1 VLTGIGEALQA
12 ALRPGPDDGQVEA
25 PAELQSWPGIVH
37 GGALVA
43 LLDAAAARL
52 GVGPGPRVVEVRL
65 TAPVPHSRRLSLRAR
80 AGGEGTEVTL
90 ADDGHTLTSGTV
102 RPAGVDAG
110 AGPGAGERLE
120 VAAEPG
126 WTLPMSES
134 CLACGAE
141 NPLGLQAALTFDGAG
156 VWARLGPREPWRLP
170 GGRTHPALAP
180 VVLDEVAWWLGALTM
195 QEGGLTN
202 RIHLELLDG
211 DPLPPGPL
219 LAGGRFADLQP
230 VDRKR
235 TFWRASVALADAGGR
250 LLARAGIVFRGGPE
264 YSARQVPYFR
274 ARTSP
279 ATFRRMFPRYA

>member
-12 ALRPGPDDGQVEA
+12 ALRPGPEGGQVEA

-65 TAPVPHSRRLSLRAR
+65 TAPVPHSRRLSLQARAR
-80 AGGEGTEVTL
+80 GEGAEVTL
-90 ADDGHTLTSGTV
+90 ADDAHTLTSGTV
-102 RPAGVDAG
+102 RSRGGGVDAG
-110 AGPGAGERLE
+110 AGAGAGLQMPADR
-120 VAAEPG
+120 G

-141 NPLGLQAALTFDGAG
+141 NPLGLQVALTFDGAG
-156 VWARLGPREPWRLP
+156 VWARLAPREPWRLP
-170 GGRTHPALAP
+170 DGRTHPALAP

-235 TFWRASVALADAGGR
+235 SFWSTSVALAGAGGR

-274 ARTSP
+274 VRTSP
-279 ATFRRMFPRYA
+279 ETFRRMFPRYA